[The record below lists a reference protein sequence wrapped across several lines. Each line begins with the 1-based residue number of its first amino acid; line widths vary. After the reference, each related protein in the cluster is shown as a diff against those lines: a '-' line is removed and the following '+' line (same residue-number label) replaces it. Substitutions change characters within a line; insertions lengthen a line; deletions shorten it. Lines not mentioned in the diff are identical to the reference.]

1 MDIVQVISLIIGLLI
16 LSSVIFFI
24 ITGRLK
30 ERYSLL
36 WLISALFICL
46 LSISRK
52 LLEYVSY
59 KLGIYYPPSLLF
71 LAGVLFLLAIN
82 ISFSVTISRLSS
94 KVDTLAQEIALL
106 KENRDSP

>member
-1 MDIVQVISLIIGLLI
+1 MDIVQIISFIIGLTILVSVVLLI
-16 LSSVIFFI
+16 V
-24 ITGRLK
+24 TGRLK
-30 ERYSLL
+30 ERYSIL
-36 WLISALFICL
+36 WLFSALFICI
-46 LSISRK
+46 LSVSRR
-52 LLEYVSY
+52 LLEYISY

-106 KENRDSP
+106 RERKGT